1 MEKVKYTFDDGLEI
15 TGTIDQLQTIA
26 KTLGR
31 KLDASKLIDLPNG
44 YYVSESSGL
53 IKISEMNEYHL
64 RRSLLKRAKTYYSEI
79 FNAEIFNAEDS
90 IPTLLDKFTNIGN
103 DPVVV
108 ELFTELNKRGRSHG
122 K

>member
-64 RRSLLKRAKTYYSEI
+64 RRALLKRAKTYY
-79 FNAEIFNAEDS
+79 AEIFNAEDS
-90 IPTLLDKFTNIGN
+90 IPTFLDKFTNIGN
-103 DPVVV
+103 DPMVV